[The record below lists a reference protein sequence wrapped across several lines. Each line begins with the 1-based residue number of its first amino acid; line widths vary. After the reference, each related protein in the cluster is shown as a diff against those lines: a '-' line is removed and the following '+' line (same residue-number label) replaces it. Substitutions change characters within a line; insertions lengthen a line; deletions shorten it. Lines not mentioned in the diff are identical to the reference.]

1 MILEIPDLLSPQE
14 ITQLRTVASNST
26 FVDGRVS
33 NPHNQTKKNQQIDTR
48 SQGHQDTSKL
58 LMQALLRHEG
68 FRNFTFPNRIA
79 PPLLSKY
86 SVSMSYGIHSD
97 NAFLP
102 IMNQP
107 PLRSDI
113 SMTIFL
119 NDPGSYVGG
128 ELTLHLESKS
138 LTFKLAA
145 GSAVVYPSTF
155 LHEVAP
161 VTRGERLVAITFI
174 ESQFR
179 DERQRELL
187 YLLGEV
193 EALEGFNIQH
203 ENRIKLAFI
212 QQNLQR
218 MWS

>member
-1 MILEIPDLLSPQE
+1 MILEIQDLLSEQE
-14 ITQLRTVASNST
+14 IAQLRTIASNST

-33 NPHNQTKKNQQIDTR
+33 NPHNQTKNNRQIDTN
-48 SQGHQDTSKL
+48 SKGHQDTSQL
-58 LMQALLRHEG
+58 LMQALMRHEG
-68 FRNFTFPNRIA
+68 FTNFTFPFRIA

-86 SVSMSYGIHSD
+86 SASMAYGIHSD

-102 IMNQP
+102 IANQP
-107 PLRSDI
+107 HLRSDI

-119 NDPGSYVGG
+119 NDPASYDGG
-128 ELTLHLESKS
+128 ELTLHLESRPVKI
-138 LTFKLAA
+138 KLAA
-145 GSAVVYPSTF
+145 GCAVVYPSTF
-155 LHEVAP
+155 IHEVAP

-174 ESQFR
+174 ESKFR

-187 YLLGEV
+187 YLLAEV

-203 ENRIKLAFI
+203 ENRVRLSFI